1 MRIDKFEL
9 IGFKSFADKTVFNL
23 HPGITCIV
31 GPNGCGK
38 SNIVD
43 AFRWVLG
50 EQSAKSLRGEK
61 MEEVIFNGS
70 SQKKQKGMAEVTMF
84 ISGMNTARPVPGLV
98 ATAVSDPNND
108 PGNPGNGG
116 NNPGSEQGSS
126 AGQADTLSVTRRL
139 YRSGES
145 EYMINKTPCRLKDIK
160 DIFLDTGLDFRSY
173 SILEQ
178 GRIGEILNSKPL
190 DRRFIIEEVAG
201 VMKYKVRKAEAL
213 SKLESSRANLL
224 RINDIVAEV
233 KKQITI
239 LDRLAKKAE
248 RYKKLSAEMHMIELK
263 IERNEYQ
270 NIKDANQALGKEYA
284 LLKENEAVQA
294 AEITGTENRTQSRRI
309 GLLDREKA
317 LELIQKDFQ
326 QMEREIAEI
335 ERTIAVSRNDISNQ
349 QDYRTRLLTE
359 VEDNDH
365 RSVEITRRIEDLK
378 LSSQQISQEMETHAE
393 MLNQKTSAF
402 RSVEEAL
409 AEQEEQ
415 IEEQRRG
422 IFKVSEEISRLR
434 NELSRQ
440 HAAFENHERRET
452 NAHQEAEDSRKIL
465 AGVEASISSV
475 EAIIVGSNNENR
487 LLKEKQMVLAEEL
500 SVGRSRLEEQ
510 LKALAGVRED
520 IASLQSR
527 LESLREIV
535 FDEPTRE
542 LISARSDIK
551 LLASLSDVIEV
562 DATYEKAVE
571 AALYEKAD
579 MLILESEE
587 AVETAA
593 LSVKG
598 AGTGR
603 TAFMSLTPHPVPSS
617 QAIDQAIRQTLPEGI
632 IARAIDV
639 VKVKEGFGAVAGNL
653 LSAILIARDIRSAF
667 AVPNS
672 IEGAIGGPC
681 TIVTIDGEVIEPT
694 GAVIVGEGKGIFKRK
709 REIRELEELLET
721 RKSTLASL
729 NDEILTVQADIAEKE
744 SSVREVELSVHALE
758 KEISLSKLTVENY
771 AEEKERTNRKLSYLT
786 LEIEEAVREKTALK
800 DVIAETERKISL
812 DEARKAEIEAETSR
826 IQETIAV
833 RKAEIE
839 DHRAEVT
846 ELRLL
851 AASNREKLESVRKEL
866 ETSQATIE
874 DLQNKRSGLL
884 TEKEMVD
891 TRITQREAEIQD
903 HDLRLRKL
911 VSDADILRLDI
922 SQKKEAMDQENAE
935 LFAIDQGL
943 RSLRQELAEIVHRI
957 SELDVQKAE
966 HKMRL
971 ENIAANVRNNFG
983 VEIEDLPLEEVTA
996 EEQERLADLRSKLQE
1011 MGQVNLGTLE
1021 EYEELVTRYEFMNR
1035 QQEDLHKSIAE
1046 LEEAIS
1052 KINSTTRKKLR
1063 DAYETLNAKFGEI
1076 FMTLFGGGR
1085 AELVLT
1091 DESNILETGIDIVAQ
1106 PPGKKLQNIHL
1117 LSGGEKALTALAIQF
1132 ASFLIKPT
1140 PLCILDEADA
1150 PLDES
1155 NTERY
1160 SRMLQELSS
1169 HTQFIVVTHNR
1180 TTMSVGQHLYGITM
1194 QEAGVSKVISMQLEE
1209 IAV

>member
-1 MRIDKFEL
+1 MRIEKFEL

-70 SQKKQKGMAEVTMF
+70 AQKKQKGMAEVTMYLA
-84 ISGMNTARPVPGLV
+84 GMNTASPILSQAAGDGTPDSN
-98 ATAVSDPNND
+98 ATSPARSSDP
-108 PGNPGNGG
+108 G
-116 NNPGSEQGSS
+116 QG
-126 AGQADTLSVTRRL
+126 DTLSVTRRL

-160 DIFLDTGLDFRSY
+160 DIFLDTGLDFKSY

-178 GRIGEILNSKPL
+178 GRIAEILNAKPF

-213 SKLESSRANLL
+213 SKLESSRANLV

-233 KKQITI
+233 KKQINI

-270 NIKDANQALGKEYA
+270 SIKDANQAIAEEYTG
-284 LLKENEAVQA
+284 LKEKEAVLA

-309 GLLDREKA
+309 ELLDREKA

-335 ERTIAVSRNDISNQ
+335 ERTIAVSRNDISNLG
-349 QDYRTRLLTE
+349 DYRTRLLTQVGE
-359 VEDNDH
+359 NDK
-365 RSVEITRRIEDLK
+365 RSVEISQRAEELK
-378 LSSQQISQEMETHAE
+378 VSRQQLAQDMENHAE
-393 MLNQKTSAF
+393 LLQQKNSAF
-402 RSVEEAL
+402 RSIEEAL

-415 IEEQRRG
+415 IEEKRRAV
-422 IFKVSEEISRLR
+422 FKVSEEISRLR

-440 HAAFENHERRET
+440 HAAYENHERREA
-452 NAHQEAEDSRKIL
+452 NALKESEDSRKIL
-465 AGVEASISSV
+465 AGIESSISSV
-475 EAIIVGSNNENR
+475 EAIIIGNNNEN
-487 LLKEKQMVLAEEL
+487 LLLREKKGLLAEEL
-500 SVGRSRLEEQ
+500 SVSRSRLEEF
-510 LKALAGVRED
+510 LKALAGIREE
-520 IASLQSR
+520 IASNQSR

-542 LISARSDIK
+542 LIAAKSDIR
-551 LLASLSDVIEV
+551 LLASVSDVIEV
-562 DATYEKAVE
+562 EAAYEKAVE

-579 MLILESEE
+579 MLILENEE
-587 AVETAA
+587 SVENAV
-593 LSVKG
+593 LSIKG

-603 TAFMSLTPHPVPSS
+603 TAFMPLAPHPIAFSGAVPGGSL
-617 QAIDQAIRQTLPEGI
+617 I
-632 IARAIDV
+632 RAIDV
-639 VKVKEGFGAVAGNL
+639 VKIKEGFETVAGNL
-653 LSAILIARDIRSAF
+653 LSTILIAGDIKTAF
-667 AVPNS
+667 TAAQTTR
-672 IEGAIGGPC
+672 GAY
-681 TIVTIDGEVIEPT
+681 TLVTLEGEVLEPT
-694 GAVIVGEGKGIFKRK
+694 GAVIVGEGKGIFRRK
-709 REIRELEELLET
+709 REIRELEEALET
-721 RKSTLASL
+721 KKSALTSL
-729 NDEILTVQADIAEKE
+729 NEEILTVQADIAGKE
-744 SSVREVELSVHALE
+744 AALRDVELAIHNLE
-758 KEISLSKLTVENY
+758 KEISLSKLTVDNY
-771 AEEKERTNRKLSYLT
+771 IEEKERTNRKLSYLT
-786 LEIEEAVREKTALK
+786 LESEEAAREKTALN
-800 DVIAETERKISL
+800 DVIAATGQKIAA
-812 DEARKAEIEAETSR
+812 DEARKASIEAETGL
-826 IQETIAV
+826 IQEAIAA
-833 RKAEIE
+833 RKSEIE
-839 DHRAEVT
+839 EHRAEVT

-851 AASNREKLESVRKEL
+851 TASNREKLEAVKKEI
-866 ETSQATIE
+866 ETSQKTLE
-874 DLQNKRSGLL
+874 DLQQKRTELL
-884 TEKEMVD
+884 TEKDTIE
-891 TRITQREAEIQD
+891 TRIAQREAEIQE
-903 HDLRLRKL
+903 HDARLRKL
-911 VSDADILRLDI
+911 VGEAEVLRLDI
-922 SQKKEAMDQENAE
+922 SRKKEAMDQENAE
-935 LFAIDQGL
+935 LFTIDQGL
-943 RSLRQELAEIVHRI
+943 RILRQELSGIVHRI
-957 SELDVQKAE
+957 SELDVQRAE

-971 ENIAANVRNNFG
+971 ENIGIHVRNNFG
-983 VEIEDLPLEEVTA
+983 VEVEDLPLEEVSA

-1021 EYEELVTRYEFMNR
+1021 EYEELTTRYEFMNR

-1063 DAYETLNAKFGEI
+1063 DAYETLNTKFGEI
-1076 FMTLFGGGR
+1076 FVTLFGGGR

-1117 LSGGEKALTALAIQF
+1117 LSGGEKALTALSISF

-1160 SRMLQELSS
+1160 SRMLQELSN

-1209 IAV
+1209 IAA